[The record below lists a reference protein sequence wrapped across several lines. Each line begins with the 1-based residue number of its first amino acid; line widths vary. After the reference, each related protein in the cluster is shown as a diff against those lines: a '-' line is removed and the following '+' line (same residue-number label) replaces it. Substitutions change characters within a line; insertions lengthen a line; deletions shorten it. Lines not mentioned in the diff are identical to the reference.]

1 MAKRITLKEVARL
14 AGVSETAASFALNGR
29 VGVSDA
35 TRARVL
41 EVAKSLDW
49 QPNHAA
55 RALSGAGTSTIG
67 LVIARSTR
75 EFGSE
80 SFFVN
85 LMAGIQEVLS
95 SRRFSILLQIVGS
108 IEEEIS
114 TYRTWSVAA
123 RVDGV
128 VVVDLRIDDPRPAL
142 LAGLSMPAVL
152 VGVAD
157 PGHLRPAITIDDK
170 AAMNNIISHLID
182 TGHKHI
188 MYFCGDASAQHI
200 AARRVALL
208 EASQKYDIRTEVRES
223 GYPDANFGEV
233 VSTACSGEDK
243 PDALIFD
250 NEILALSGFQA
261 LTKEGLTVPADM
273 CIVVWED
280 SPVARAMTPALT
292 ALDRDPFNLGVHA
305 ASRLFEVIGGDTR
318 DEAEPIP
325 SLIMRAS
332 SNCERV

>member
-114 TYRTWSVAA
+114 AYRAWSVAA

-142 LAGLSMPAVL
+142 LAELGMPAVL
-152 VGVAD
+152 VGVSD
-157 PGHLRPAITIDDK
+157 PGHLRPAITIDDLG
-170 AAMNNIISHLID
+170 AMNNIISHLIE
-182 TGHKHI
+182 TGHEHI
-188 MYFCGDASAQHI
+188 RYFCGDTSAQHI
-200 AARRVALL
+200 AARRAALL
-208 EASQKYDIRTEVRES
+208 EASEKYDVRTEVSES
-223 GYPDANFGEV
+223 GYPDTNFGAV
-233 VSTACSGEDK
+233 VAAACSGNDR

-261 LTKEGLTVPADM
+261 LTQAGLSVPGDL

-305 ASRLFEVIGGDTR
+305 ATRLFEVIGGGTR